1 MRSAVTGVG
10 LLGAGICKSAEQALE
25 LAAGKKEMEYS
36 FQVLRFQPY

>member
-1 MRSAVTGVG
+1 MHSAVTGVG
-10 LLGAGICKSAEQALE
+10 LLGAGICKSEQALE